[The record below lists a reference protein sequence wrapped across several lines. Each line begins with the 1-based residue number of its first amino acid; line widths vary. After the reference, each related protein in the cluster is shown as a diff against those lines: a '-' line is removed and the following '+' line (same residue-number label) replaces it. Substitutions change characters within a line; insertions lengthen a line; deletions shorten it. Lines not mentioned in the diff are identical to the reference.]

1 MQTIGKILA
10 GVCAILFVV
19 AGVAALLL
27 FNIERKAFLSES
39 YKRAFES
46 QNIYERMPA
55 ILASVLSEAILGNGT
70 GEPGSE
76 ELGTNNLISILLSL
90 LPPQEI
96 KTLTDTTLDSVFAY
110 LNGDADSAVISLAS
124 LKLYLASPAGADV
137 ILKLLEN
144 QPGCTAEQLLQM
156 TIGALTGGEFIFCN
170 PPPEAMG
177 LIRPLVETQLQIT
190 ASLFPDQMTLIP
202 NVQSGT
208 ENDPRRGLNRI
219 RAWMKITP
227 VFPLIF
233 ILCITILAVRNLT
246 SWLNWWGYPFLITGA
261 IGLVISVI
269 GMPIVGFIIQTIL
282 ENQGAGIISPT
293 LLTTMRETLN
303 AVARQ
308 ILNPVAIQALIL
320 TFLGFGMI
328 LGAFFLT
335 RRGQLS
341 KA

>member
-10 GVCAILFVV
+10 GICAILFVIT
-19 AGVAALLL
+19 GVAALLL

-46 QNIYERMPA
+46 QNIYERMPTV
-55 ILASVLSEAILGNGT
+55 LASAISESLLGNGT
-70 GEPGSE
+70 ESPAPGQ
-76 ELGTNNLISILLSL
+76 LGTSNLISILLSL

-124 LKLYLASPAGADV
+124 LKLYLASPAGVDAIV
-137 ILKLLEN
+137 NILED

-177 LIRPLVETQLQIT
+177 LIRPLVETQLQLT
-190 ASLFPDQMTLIP
+190 AGVFPDQITLIP
-202 NVQSGT
+202 DVQSGT
-208 ENDPRRGLNRI
+208 QNDPRRGLNRI
-219 RAWMKITP
+219 RAVMKITP
-227 VFPLIF
+227 VLPLVF

-246 SWLNWWGYPFLITGA
+246 GWLNWWGYPFLMTGA
-261 IGLVISVI
+261 IGLVISIV
-269 GMPIVGFIIQTIL
+269 GVPIVGFIIQTIL

-320 TFLGFGMI
+320 IFLGFGMI

-335 RRGQLS
+335 RRAQLS
-341 KA
+341 KT